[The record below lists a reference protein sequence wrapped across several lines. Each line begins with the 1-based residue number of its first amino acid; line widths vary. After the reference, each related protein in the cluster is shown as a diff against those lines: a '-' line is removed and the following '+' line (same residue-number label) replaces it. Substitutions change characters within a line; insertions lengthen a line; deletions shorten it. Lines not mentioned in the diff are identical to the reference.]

1 MQKCFITG
9 CGYIGERVAK
19 LWMERGAEVSALS
32 RTEELSGRLKDMGIT
47 PVMGDLDD
55 ESSLKNLPVGN
66 ILLYYFAPPPKG
78 GVIDTRMRSFVTR
91 ALQSETNPEK
101 VVYISTSGVYGDC
114 KGGWVT
120 EETPPHPETDR
131 AKRRLDAET
140 ELWKWGTERN
150 VPVIILRVPGIYGPG
165 RLPVERL
172 KKRLPVVRERDAP
185 FSNRIHAD
193 DLAQVCMA
201 AAIGIKESDII
212 NVSDGRPD
220 TMTNYFNKAA
230 DFLSLPRPPS
240 VGMKEAKKLLSSS
253 LLSFLGESRR
263 IDNRKMLDK
272 LGITLR
278 YPTLEEGLKASI
290 HEASSS

>member
-9 CGYIGERVAK
+9 CGYIGERVGK
-19 LWMERGAEVSALS
+19 LWLERGAEVSALC
-32 RTEELSGRLKDMGIT
+32 RTEERAERLKAMGII
-47 PVMGDLDD
+47 PVLGDLDD
-55 ESSLKNLPVGN
+55 ESSLLNLPLQN
-66 ILLYYFAPPPKG
+66 TLLYYFAPPPKKD
-78 GVIDTRMRSFVTR
+78 VIDSRIRSFVTT
-91 ALQSETNPEK
+91 ALNNDLHPEK

-114 KGGWVT
+114 NGEWVT

-131 AKRRLDAET
+131 AKRRMDAET

-240 VGMKEAKKLLSSS
+240 VGMEEAKKMLSSS

-263 IDNRKMLDK
+263 IDNRKMLNK
-272 LGITLR
+272 LRITLR
-278 YPTLEEGLKASI
+278 YRTLEEGLKASI
-290 HEASSS
+290 SE